1 LYLLKGIKK
10 HMWRVQSSCYASLY
24 VFLLLF
30 SGPIFSDDGLEET
43 ITIVRSIDDWG
54 PNEFMGEDGTP
65 TGFHIDLIRMAA
77 EELNVKI
84 KFLSMPW
91 KRALDTIE
99 KGEVDAISYTIFSPE
114 RTRYLIYEPGNAISI
129 GSTRFAYL
137 KGNNFDY
144 DGTLESVKDRKIGV
158 IRGYSYGKKFDRNK
172 LTNLINVN
180 SEEQLLFM
188 LLEKRVDLI
197 LVNIDHLKYKY
208 SDLAEFSEVTSM
220 DVASDSYDIYLAFS
234 KKRKHEALAKR
245 FANVISRIKQTE
257 KYQKIVQSYYL
268 K

>member
-1 LYLLKGIKK
+1 
-10 HMWRVQSSCYASLY
+10 MWRVQSSCYASLY

-99 KGEVDAISYTIFSPE
+99 KGEVD
-114 RTRYLIYEPGNAISI
+114 YLPNIYVESLSESNGKVQIYA
-129 GSTRFAYL
+129 
-137 KGNNFDY
+137 FDH
-144 DGTLESVKDRKIGV
+144 E
-158 IRGYSYGKKFDRNK
+158 GKKISFTFDRVF
-172 LTNLINVN
+172 IA
-180 SEEQLLFM
+180 
-188 LLEKRVDLI
+188 
-197 LVNIDHLKYKY
+197 
-208 SDLAEFSEVTSM
+208 AE
-220 DVASDSYDIYLAFS
+220 L
-234 KKRKHEALAKR
+234 
-245 FANVISRIKQTE
+245 
-257 KYQKIVQSYYL
+257 
-268 K
+268 